1 MRSYRHDRR
10 GPLPGRQQFSPQ
22 WDITVAL
29 ISTGF
34 LALGWIFRQ
43 VWKSFIGW
51 RTILEKKVEKLDEK
65 LDQTNIEVARI
76 AAYSAGYKA
85 AYGAGYDSA
94 SDTRERREDARE
106 ESSRFQQGQPLDS
119 PAGAHP

>member
-1 MRSYRHDRR
+1 MIASPDAT
-10 GPLPGRQQFSPQ
+10 QFSAQ

-51 RTILEKKVEKLDEK
+51 RNILEKKVEKLDEK

-76 AAYSAGYKA
+76 AAYSAGYNA
-85 AYGAGYDSA
+85 AYAE
-94 SDTRERREDARE
+94 ERREDARE
-106 ESSRFQQGQPLDS
+106 ASRIQQGKPLDS
-119 PAGAHP
+119 

>member
-1 MRSYRHDRR
+1 MIGTPPPTPPS
-10 GPLPGRQQFSPQ
+10 SPPSG
-22 WDITVAL
+22 DITVAL

-51 RTILEKKVEKLDEK
+51 RNILEKKVEKLDEK

-85 AYGAGYDSA
+85 AYATRRPTAPRTNARAGPGAFI
-94 SDTRERREDARE
+94 RR
-106 ESSRFQQGQPLDS
+106 
-119 PAGAHP
+119 

>member
-1 MRSYRHDRR
+1 MIAAAS
-10 GPLPGRQQFSPQ
+10 QAAQFSAQ

-34 LALGWIFRQ
+34 LALGWVFRQ

-76 AAYSAGYKA
+76 AAYSAGYNA
-85 AYGAGYDSA
+85 AYAE
-94 SDTRERREDARE
+94 ERKEDARKA
-106 ESSRFQQGQPLDS
+106 SRFQQGQPLDS
-119 PAGAHP
+119 QAGAHP